1 MGDEGRMTAEHILET
16 LAKLLAHQNGGT
28 AQELVMEQSGTGTGR
43 KTDKKMEAMGLEPMA
58 SR

>member
-1 MGDEGRMTAEHILET
+1 MTAEQILET
-16 LAKLLAHQNGGT
+16 LARLLAHQNGGT
-28 AQELVMEQSGTGTGR
+28 VQELEIGADITLTDQ

>member
-1 MGDEGRMTAEHILET
+1 MTGEGRMTAEQILET
-16 LAKLLAHQNGGT
+16 LARLLAHQNGGT
-28 AQELVMEQSGTGTGR
+28 VQELEIGEDITRTDQ

>member
-1 MGDEGRMTAEHILET
+1 MTAEQILET
-16 LAKLLAHQNGGT
+16 LARLLAHQNGGT
-28 AQELVMEQSGTGTGR
+28 VQELEIGADNTRTDQ